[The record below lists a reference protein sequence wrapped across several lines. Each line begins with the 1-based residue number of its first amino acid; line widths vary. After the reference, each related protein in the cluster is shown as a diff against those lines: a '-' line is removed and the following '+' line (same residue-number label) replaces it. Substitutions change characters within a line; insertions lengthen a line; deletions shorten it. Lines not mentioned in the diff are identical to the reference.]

1 MKITGLDLVISDACS
16 CLTVLGSS
24 SAVQGKGEAKGR
36 KEEEGV
42 GRKHGQGHGGLCSAG
57 RGARGAAREW
67 SSLQKT
73 RSSKLAARLRFDSG
87 SHSLLSYCTCVARRS
102 LIYVSLAWAQSR
114 DGDGS
119 ARGEECGRAPQCRRG
134 RLVPSVWVRWGC
146 GVPAVTGGT
155 LALPSAGRT
164 LRSERTWALA

>member
-1 MKITGLDLVISDACS
+1 MPYCPRI
-16 CLTVLGSS
+16 VLCRAGEGRGEGTEGGGGCGEETKSGSRRP
-24 SAVQGKGEAKGR
+24 V
-36 KEEEGV
+36 
-42 GRKHGQGHGGLCSAG
+42 L

-164 LRSERTWALA
+164 LRSERTWPPA

>member
-1 MKITGLDLVISDACS
+1 MVRVTEAC
-16 CLTVLGSS
+16 
-24 SAVQGKGEAKGR
+24 AP
-36 KEEEGV
+36 
-42 GRKHGQGHGGLCSAG
+42 
-57 RGARGAAREW
+57 RGAGCGAQPVRRAR
-67 SSLQKT
+67 S
-73 RSSKLAARLRFDSG
+73 RKLAARLRFDSG

-102 LIYVSLAWAQSR
+102 LIYVSLVWAQSG

-119 ARGEECGRAPQCRRG
+119 ARLALRLFSGEECGRAPQCRCG

-164 LRSERTWALA
+164 LRSERTWPPA